1 MKLKVYIL
9 KKSQIITAL
18 IISFILLLSI
28 ILLITFKSKE
38 TIKNVTPVK
47 TVYCDVDGDKK
58 LDTLYIQSNLKND
71 YNITLKTKKGDGF
84 TLEPDPLL
92 KTFGENIKSWPL
104 YIECKDINNDNK
116 QEIIIQGSKDNK
128 PILHIYSYN
137 AKENKLNTITSGEYN
152 VFASTIHNNIPI
164 IMLGKSGEEIETF
177 YYTYNETL
185 EKSNENL
192 NLASQTLNSLSTFIN
207 EDEIEVINT
216 TPSIL
221 SNIEKGNFLDAVLI
235 DVKYKDNIPFEILY
249 QVRTLSYG
257 DDTSPNLYEV
267 KMSPIS
273 YKNYNLDYKIT
284 NITKID

>member
-28 ILLITFKSKE
+28 ILLIAFKSKE

-58 LDTLYIQSNLKND
+58 LDTLYIQSNSKGD

-84 TLEPDPLL
+84 ILEPDPLL
-92 KTFGENIKSWPL
+92 KTFGENIKNWPI
-104 YIECKDINNDNK
+104 YIECKDINNDDK

-128 PILHIYSYN
+128 PVLHIYSYN
-137 AKENKLNTITSGEYN
+137 DIENKIFKVASGEYN
-152 VFASTIHNNIPI
+152 IFASTIHNKKPV
-164 IMLGKSGEEIETF
+164 IMLGKSGEKIETF
-177 YYTYNETL
+177 YYTYNGDL
-185 EKSNENL
+185 EKFNN
-192 NLASQTLNSLSTFIN
+192 NIDFASQTLISLCTFIN

-216 TPSIL
+216 TPSTL
-221 SNIEKGNFLDAVLI
+221 SNIEKGNFLDAILI
-235 DVKYKDNIPFEILY
+235 DIKYKDDIPFEILY
-249 QVRTLSYG
+249 QVRSLAYG
-257 DDTSPNLYEV
+257 DSTTPSLYEV

-284 NITKID
+284 DVSKIK